1 MLIVDGY
8 NLLHQLPRLKG
19 KKIDRA
25 RDIMVRKLG
34 EKRRTFQEMI
44 VVFDGEEGPVPAR
57 FREKGIK
64 VIFSG
69 EESADDYIKRQVK
82 RSKTPHKITVVT
94 DDREIRDFVKLHG
107 SKLLSTKEMKEIL
120 FPEKTP
126 VPPPAEEKPSP
137 SSEKGRKIN
146 AELRKVWRA

>member
-8 NLLHQLPRLKG
+8 NLLHQLPSLKG

-34 EKRRTFQEMI
+34 EKRKHFQEML
-44 VVFDGEEGPVPAR
+44 VVFDGEEGPTPAR
-57 FREKGIK
+57 FREKGVK

-82 RSKTPHKITVVT
+82 RAKSPGKITVVT
-94 DDREIRDFVKLHG
+94 DDREIRDFVRLHG
-107 SKLLSTKEMKEIL
+107 SKLLSTKEMRSLL
-120 FPEKTP
+120 FPEKPP
-126 VPPPAEEKPSP
+126 VLPPAEEKPSP

-146 AELRKVWRA
+146 AELKKVWRA

>member
-1 MLIVDGY
+1 M
-8 NLLHQLPRLKG
+8 
-19 KKIDRA
+19 
-25 RDIMVRKLG
+25 
-34 EKRRTFQEMI
+34 
-44 VVFDGEEGPVPAR
+44 VFDGEEGPTPAR

-82 RSKTPHKITVVT
+82 RSKNPHKITVVT

-120 FPEKTP
+120 FPEKAP
-126 VPPPAEEKPSP
+126 ILPPAEEKPSP
-137 SSEKGRKIN
+137 SSAKGRKIN
-146 AELRKVWRA
+146 AELRKVWKA